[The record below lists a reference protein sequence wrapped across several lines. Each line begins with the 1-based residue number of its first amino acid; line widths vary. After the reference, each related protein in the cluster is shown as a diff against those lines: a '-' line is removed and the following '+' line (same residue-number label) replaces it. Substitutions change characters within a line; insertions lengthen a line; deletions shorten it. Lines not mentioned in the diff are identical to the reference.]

1 MSKKQTA
8 SVISA
13 WGSFTIVPNE
23 VLESDLSPRAV
34 LVFIALMSRV
44 SHDAAAPKCWPSY
57 EAIAERCAIKAR
69 ASISA
74 AIDELE
80 QKGFLKRDKRFSAS
94 TVYTLLRPRSSH
106 DERMVDCAVVQNVN
120 DSSSQCEQ
128 PVIHNVNA
136 NKIQV
141 NKIQEQDPISS
152 NASALEVESTTP
164 SALPS
169 GEIDWFADDPVPQ
182 PETKQPETKVIQ
194 DEAPASTETL
204 KRVRKARQQLSEH
217 EAKRHQELFAGLA
230 RICVMDTKLR
240 SVAGQIA
247 RAAKELREGDP
258 SATDATMTEFLEWWK
273 TSDFRGRSGKPP
285 TPQQVITSWKLFRG
299 NYAERPSHGINH
311 PQRGMSLDKI
321 MTILADIK

>member
-23 VLESDLSPRAV
+23 ILASDLSPRAV

-106 DERMVDCAVVQNVN
+106 DERMVDCAVVQNMN
-120 DSSSQCEQ
+120 YSSSQCEQ
-128 PVIHNVNA
+128 PVIHNANA

-152 NASALEVESTTP
+152 NASALEVESTQP
-164 SALPS
+164 AVLPS
-169 GEIDWFADDPVPQ
+169 GEIDWFADDPVA
-182 PETKQPETKVIQ
+182 ES
-194 DEAPASTETL
+194 APAPTSVVEPETL

-217 EAKRHQELFAGLA
+217 EAARHKELFAGLA

-258 SATDATMTEFLEWWK
+258 GADDATMTEFLEWWK

-299 NYAERPSHGINH
+299 NYAERS
-311 PQRGMSLDKI
+311 RLDKG
-321 MTILADIK
+321 IKSVEYVDRLSRIYSIQE